1 MAGNKKFRTDLAK
14 AYLGTSGE
22 TAEVTEEELLDL
34 EIGFLHRFVYELIWK
49 HIVDLQPEED
59 LVGKA
64 ELMLKALQTGQS
76 NSEASRRLVECGV
89 FLYVKTQELSL
100 RVQK

>member
-22 TAEVTEEELLDL
+22 TAEVTEEVLLDL
-34 EIGFLHRFVYELIWK
+34 EIGFLHRFVYKLIWK
-49 HIVDLQPEED
+49 HIHIEED

-64 ELMLKALQTGQS
+64 ELMLKALQRGGLTQS
-76 NSEASRRLVECGV
+76 SP
-89 FLYVKTQELSL
+89 
-100 RVQK
+100 